1 MGSGGGGCGNTT
13 FDMPKLTLVLPTGL
27 LTANDTVTNEYS
39 LFTPPQGDAVM
50 FVICTVVLLMGGM
63 VFRAR
68 WSAVTTS
75 QQARWRS
82 IILPTSPMSAKLKE
96 NCSRVK

>member
-50 FVICTVVLLMGGM
+50 FVICTVVLLMEGTCITCEHD
-63 VFRAR
+63 RLLLA
-68 WSAVTTS
+68 
-75 QQARWRS
+75 S
-82 IILPTSPMSAKLKE
+82 ISSNI
-96 NCSRVK
+96 